1 MTGTFNA
8 ILVKFCDFKKA
19 KWAKKKKKKRQKRK
33 KGEEFYFH
41 KVNFIEF

>member
-19 KWAKKKKKKRQKRK
+19 KWAKKKKDRKEKKEK
-33 KGEEFYFH
+33 EFYFH